1 MRLAYPTSR
10 AYEFHG
16 VDSPRP
22 HQYECLNNLTT
33 DLVSMA
39 QPIQPMLSPSGKEH
53 HRALLQ
59 LFFELMLHIDFYR
72 FFSSMLSLIKPSF
85 CFPQKKPFTRTEK
98 QFQIWGCWT
107 ESAPSASFST
117 LPARDQGPWSI
128 PWPAMSCSAEKTVA
142 WSPFKREDRGD
153 QPSHPNPPNI
163 TQ

>member
-85 CFPQKKPFTRTEK
+85 CFPQKNLSPGRKNSFRSEAVGRKVRLPLHFQRFQPETRVPGRYLDL
-98 QFQIWGCWT
+98 Q
-107 ESAPSASFST
+107 
-117 LPARDQGPWSI
+117 
-128 PWPAMSCSAEKTVA
+128 
-142 WSPFKREDRGD
+142 
-153 QPSHPNPPNI
+153 
-163 TQ
+163 